1 MLFLLFYKIDKIS
14 SQKYKKIKHNLILNR
29 YFDNIIKSYCTQKKT
44 HLTFFNKKVI
54 IEKETSP
61 NLKKKMKELRYLDKY
76 FIKYKFSFSLG
87 ILITIIAQIFSLFT
101 PKLISSSLE
110 AIEKFDKLSSVEK
123 SSTMVIGQY
132 REELI
137 HNVLLIIATT
147 IIAGFLTFLMR
158 QTLIVM
164 SRHIEFDLKNEVFRQ
179 YENLSQ
185 NFYKQNRTGDLMNRI
200 SEDVSKV
207 RMYVGPA
214 VMYTINTFIRFA
226 IVIAYMYNVSPR
238 LTLYTLLPL
247 PILSYAIFKLSSEI
261 NIRSTVFQQYLS
273 KVSSFTQEIFSGI
286 RVIKA
291 YSLENQQQNNLI
303 SLAEESKSKSLSL
316 ARVQSLFGPL
326 MLALIGISNLVLIYF
341 GGMLYIN
348 GTIKSIGTI
357 AEFILYVNMLT
368 WPVASL
374 GWVSSMVQEAEA
386 SQKRLNEFLKIVP
399 DIQNNNPSSSTV
411 DGTISFENVSYTYED
426 TNIEAL
432 KNISFTVKKGETL
445 AILGKTGSGKST
457 LLSLISRMYDV
468 TEGQVKIDGKEI
480 SQLNLFDLR
489 NSIGIV
495 PQDAFLFSDSIKN
508 NIKFGKENATDDE
521 VIAAAKSAVVHDN
534 IEGFNKGYD
543 TILGE
548 RGITLSGGQKQR
560 VSIARAII
568 KKPEILLFDDCLSAV
583 DTETEEAI
591 LNNLFEICKDKT
603 TIIVSHRVSSAKN
616 ADKIIILENG
626 KIIQQGFHNQLINE
640 NGYYSALYLKQ
651 LSEKELL

>member
-1 MLFLLFYKIDKIS
+1 
-14 SQKYKKIKHNLILNR
+14 
-29 YFDNIIKSYCTQKKT
+29 
-44 HLTFFNKKVI
+44 
-54 IEKETSP
+54 
-61 NLKKKMKELRYLDKY
+61 MKELSYLNKY
-76 FIKYKFSFSLG
+76 FIKYKYSFSLG
-87 ILITIIAQIFSLFT
+87 ILFTIIAQIFMLFT
-101 PKLISSSLE
+101 PKLISKSFK
-110 AIEKFDKLSSVEK
+110 AIEEFSKDSSVPSAVLK
-123 SSTMVIGQY
+123 Q
-132 REELI
+132 ELI
-137 HNVLLIIATT
+137 SNVLLIIATT
-147 IIAGFLTFLMR
+147 IIAGLLTFLMR

-214 VMYTINTFIRFA
+214 VMYTINTIIRFT
-226 IVIAYMYNVSPR
+226 IVIVYMYNVSPR

-247 PILSYAIFKLSSEI
+247 PLLSYGIFKLSSEI
-261 NIRSTVFQQYLS
+261 NKRSTIFQQYLS
-273 KVSSFTQEIFSGI
+273 KVSSFSQEIFSGI

-291 YSLENQQQNNLI
+291 YSLEEQHQENMVA
-303 SLAEESKSKSLSL
+303 LANESKSKSLNL
-316 ARVQSLFGPL
+316 AKVQSLFGPL
-326 MLALIGISNLVLIYF
+326 MMALIGISNLVVIYF
-341 GGMLYIN
+341 GGIMYID

-386 SQKRLNEFLKIVP
+386 SQKRLNEFLKTEP
-399 DIQNNNPSSSTV
+399 EIQNTNTAKTNV
-411 DGTISFENVSYTYED
+411 EGEIVFENVSYTYED
-426 TNIEAL
+426 TNINAL
-432 KNISFTVKKGETL
+432 KGISFKVKKGETL

-457 LLSLISRMYDV
+457 ILSLISRLYDT
-468 TEGQVKIDGKEI
+468 TEGSIKIDNQKI
-480 SQLNLFDLR
+480 SNLNLFDLR

-508 NIKFGKENATDDE
+508 NIKFGKENATDEE
-521 VIAAAKSAVVHDN
+521 VESAAKSAVVHDN
-534 IEGFNKGYD
+534 IIGFNKQYE

-568 KKPEILLFDDCLSAV
+568 KNPPILLFDDCLSAV
-583 DTETEEAI
+583 DTETEETI

-616 ADKIIILENG
+616 ASQIIIVEDG
-626 KIIQQGFHNQLINE
+626 RIIQQGTHNQLVNE
-640 NGYYSALYLKQ
+640 EGYYASLYLKQ

>member
-1 MLFLLFYKIDKIS
+1 
-14 SQKYKKIKHNLILNR
+14 
-29 YFDNIIKSYCTQKKT
+29 
-44 HLTFFNKKVI
+44 
-54 IEKETSP
+54 
-61 NLKKKMKELRYLDKY
+61 MKELSYLNKY
-76 FIKYKFSFSLG
+76 FIKYKYSFSLG

-101 PKLISSSLE
+101 PKLISKSLN
-110 AIEKFDKLSSVEK
+110 AIEKFDKLPEADQTSQI
-123 SSTMVIGQY
+123 VINTY
-132 REELI
+132 REGLI

-147 IIAGFLTFLMR
+147 IVAGFLTFLMR

-164 SRHIEFDLKNEVFRQ
+164 SRHIEFDLKNEVFKQ
-179 YENLSQ
+179 YEKLSQ

-226 IVIAYMYNVSPR
+226 IVIIYMYNVSPL
-238 LTLYTLLPL
+238 LTLYTILPL
-247 PILSYAIFKLSSEI
+247 PILSYCIFKLSSEI
-261 NIRSTVFQQYLS
+261 NKRSTTFQQYLS

-291 YSLENQQQNNLI
+291 NSLENQHQNNMI
-303 SLAEESKSKSLSL
+303 ALADESKKKSLDL
-316 ARVQSLFGPL
+316 AKVQSLFGPL
-326 MLALIGISNLVLIYF
+326 MIALIGISNLVVIYF
-341 GGMLYIN
+341 GGVMYIN
-348 GTIKSIGTI
+348 GTIPNIGTI

-386 SQKRLNEFLKIVP
+386 SQKRLNEFLKIEP
-399 DIQNNNPSSSTV
+399 EIKNKNENHSDIQ
-411 DGTISFENVSYTYED
+411 GTIAFENVSYTYED

-432 KNISFTVKKGETL
+432 KNVTFTVKKGETL

-457 LLSLISRMYDV
+457 ILSLISRLYDV
-468 TEGQVKIDGKEI
+468 TEGKITIDQNEI
-480 SQLNLFDLR
+480 SSLNLYDLR
-489 NSIGIV
+489 NNVGIV
-495 PQDAFLFSDSIKN
+495 PQDAFLFSDTIKN
-508 NIKFGKENATDDE
+508 NIKFGNQDATDEE
-521 VIAAAKSAVVHDN
+521 VIEAAKNAVVHDN
-534 IEGFNKGYD
+534 IIAFNKQYD

-568 KKPEILLFDDCLSAV
+568 KNPAILLFDDCLSAV
-583 DTETEEAI
+583 DTETEETI
-591 LNNLFEICKDKT
+591 LSNLFEICKDKT

-616 ADKIIILENG
+616 ADKIIILEDG
-626 KIIQQGFHNQLINE
+626 RIIQQGSHNQLINQE
-640 NGYYSALYLKQ
+640 GYYASLYLKQ

>member
-1 MLFLLFYKIDKIS
+1 M
-14 SQKYKKIKHNLILNR
+14 
-29 YFDNIIKSYCTQKKT
+29 
-44 HLTFFNKKVI
+44 
-54 IEKETSP
+54 
-61 NLKKKMKELRYLDKY
+61 
-76 FIKYKFSFSLG
+76 
-87 ILITIIAQIFSLFT
+87 LFT
-101 PKLISSSLE
+101 PKLISKSFK
-110 AIEKFDKLSSVEK
+110 AIEEFSKDKTVASE
-123 SSTMVIGQY
+123 VIRQ
-132 REELI
+132 ELI
-137 HNVLLIIATT
+137 SNVLLIIATT

-214 VMYTINTFIRFA
+214 VMYSINTIIRFT
-226 IVIAYMYNVSPR
+226 IVIVYMYNVSPR

-247 PILSYAIFKLSSEI
+247 PLLSYGIFKLSSEI
-261 NIRSTVFQQYLS
+261 NKRSTIFQQYLS
-273 KVSSFTQEIFSGI
+273 KVSSFSQEIFSGV

-291 YSLENQQQNNLI
+291 YSLEEQHQKNMVA
-303 SLAEESKSKSLSL
+303 LANESKSKSLNL
-316 ARVQSLFGPL
+316 AKVQSLFGPL
-326 MLALIGISNLVLIYF
+326 MMALIGISNLVVIYF
-341 GGMLYIN
+341 GGIMYID

-386 SQKRLNEFLKIVP
+386 SQKRLNEFLKTEP
-399 DIQNNNPSSSTV
+399 EIQNTNTEKSNV
-411 DGTISFENVSYTYED
+411 EGEIVFDNVSFTYED
-426 TNIEAL
+426 TKIKAL
-432 KNISFTVKKGETL
+432 KGISFKVNKGETL

-457 LLSLISRMYDV
+457 ILSLISRLYNA
-468 TEGQVKIDGKEI
+468 TNGAIKIDAKEI
-480 SQLNLFDLR
+480 SSLNLFDLR

-508 NIKFGKENATDDE
+508 NIKFGKEDATDKE
-521 VIAAAKSAVVHDN
+521 VESAAKSAVVHDN
-534 IEGFNKGYD
+534 IIGFNKQYE

-568 KKPEILLFDDCLSAV
+568 KNPPILLFDDCLSAV
-583 DTETEEAI
+583 DTETEETI

-616 ADKIIILENG
+616 ASRIIIIEDG
-626 KIIQQGFHNQLINE
+626 RIIQQGTHNQLVNQE
-640 NGYYSALYLKQ
+640 GYYASLYLKQ

>member
-1 MLFLLFYKIDKIS
+1 
-14 SQKYKKIKHNLILNR
+14 
-29 YFDNIIKSYCTQKKT
+29 
-44 HLTFFNKKVI
+44 
-54 IEKETSP
+54 
-61 NLKKKMKELRYLDKY
+61 MKELRYLDKY
-76 FIKYKFSFSLG
+76 FVKYKYSFLIG
-87 ILITIIAQIFSLFT
+87 IFITIVGQIFSLFT
-101 PKLISSSLE
+101 PKLISKSFTLIE
-110 AIEKFDKLSSVEK
+110 AFAKDKTVSK
-123 SSTMVIGQY
+123 SFIQGELITNILLVIG
-132 REELI
+132 
-137 HNVLLIIATT
+137 TT
-147 IIAGFLTFLMR
+147 IVAGFLTFLMR

-214 VMYTINTFIRFA
+214 VMYTINTLIRFT
-226 IVIAYMYNVSPR
+226 IVIIYMFNVSPR

-247 PILSYAIFKLSSEI
+247 PLLSYAIFKISSEI
-261 NIRSTVFQQYLS
+261 NKRSTVFQQYLS

-291 YSLENQQQNNLI
+291 YSLEDQHQNNMI
-303 SLAEESKSKSLSL
+303 NLANESKSKSLSL
-316 ARVQSLFGPL
+316 AKIQALFGPL
-326 MLALIGISNLVLIYF
+326 MLALIGISNLVVIYF
-341 GGMLYIN
+341 GGLMYIN

-386 SQKRLNEFLKIVP
+386 SQKRINEFLKIVP
-399 DIQNNNPSSSTV
+399 EIQNKNSEKSII
-411 DGTISFENVSYTYED
+411 DGAISFENVSYTYED
-426 TNIEAL
+426 TNIKAL
-432 KNISFTVKKGETL
+432 QDVSFTVHEGETL

-457 LLSLISRMYDV
+457 IISLISRLYDV
-468 TEGQVKIDGKEI
+468 TSGHIKIDEKEI
-480 SQLNLFDLR
+480 STVNLYDLR
-489 NSIGIV
+489 NSLGIV
-495 PQDAFLFSDSIKN
+495 PQDAFLFSDTIRN
-508 NIKFGKENATDDE
+508 NIKFGKENATDTE
-521 VIAAAKSAVVHDN
+521 VEAAAMSAVVHDN
-534 IEGFNKGYD
+534 IMGFNKHYE

-568 KKPEILLFDDCLSAV
+568 KNPKILLFDDCLSAV

-591 LNNLFEICKDKT
+591 LNNLQEICKDKT

-616 ADKIIILENG
+616 ADNIIIIEDG
-626 KIIQQGFHNQLINE
+626 SIIQQGAHNQLVNE
-640 NGYYSALYLKQ
+640 DGYYKELYLKQ
-651 LSEKELL
+651 LSEKDLN